1 MSNSGINL
9 MNNKTLSSLFVLFA
23 IVSIGMTAA
32 PSAFAEHSMNATVE
46 NAQGSSTP
54 GCEPDCFIPATVT
67 IGVGGMVTFSNND
80 TAAHTST
87 AGTPADGPSG
97 AWDSSLVMMN
107 SAYTTPALD
116 AGEYPYYCMVHPWMT
131 GLIIVGEGAAP
142 PSEPAPTEPEPEPV
156 PTTTSTA
163 ANTVENAQ
171 GSSTPGCEPDCFIP
185 ATITINPGES
195 VTFANNDSAA
205 HTSTAGTPADGPSG
219 AWDSSIVMMGSAY
232 TTPGLSE
239 GTYPYFCMVHPWM
252 EGLVIVEEE
261 SHDDHGDGNAEEAED
276 HGDMKMEMQTLT
288 AADISIDIADG
299 AKAGE
304 QVAIDVTISGEHVNY
319 DIVATHNGETILDE
333 SGNHSHTGEGSHT
346 TSALSADASDDNPI
360 DVTVTFQGFGVPGE
374 EFTGPIGLT
383 NTAQAVPE
391 FGAIAAVILAVAIVS
406 IIAVSAKSRLSFM
419 PRI

>member
-1 MSNSGINL
+1 
-9 MNNKTLSSLFVLFA
+9 MNNKTISSLFVLFA

-32 PSAFAEHSMNATVE
+32 PGAFAEHSMNATVE
-46 NAQGSSTP
+46 NAVGSSTP

-67 IGVGGMVTFSNND
+67 IGVGGMVTFANND

-97 AWDSSLVMMN
+97 AWDSSLVMMGA
-107 SAYTTPALD
+107 AYTTPALD
-116 AGEYPYYCMVHPWMT
+116 VAG
-131 GLIIVGEGAAP
+131 
-142 PSEPAPTEPEPEPV
+142 
-156 PTTTSTA
+156 
-163 ANTVENAQ
+163 
-171 GSSTPGCEPDCFIP
+171 D
-185 ATITINPGES
+185 
-195 VTFANNDSAA
+195 
-205 HTSTAGTPADGPSG
+205 
-219 AWDSSIVMMGSAY
+219 
-232 TTPGLSE
+232 
-239 GTYPYFCMVHPWM
+239 YPYFCMVHPWM

-261 SHDDHGDGNAEEAED
+261 SHDDHGGDD
-276 HGDMKMEMQTLT
+276 HGDKSGMEMQTLT
-288 AADISIDIADG
+288 AADITINVADG

-304 QVAIDVTISGEHVNY
+304 RVAIDVTISGEHVNY

-360 DVTVTFQGFGVPGE
+360 DVTVTFQGFGIPGE

-383 NTAQAVPE
+383 NSAQAVPE
-391 FGAIAAVILAVAIVS
+391 FGTIAAMILAVAIVS

>member
-1 MSNSGINL
+1 
-9 MNNKTLSSLFVLFA
+9 
-23 IVSIGMTAA
+23 
-32 PSAFAEHSMNATVE
+32 
-46 NAQGSSTP
+46 
-54 GCEPDCFIPATVT
+54 
-67 IGVGGMVTFSNND
+67 MVTFSNND
-80 TAAHTST
+80 SAAHTST

-97 AWDSSLVMMN
+97 AWDSSLVMMGA
-107 SAYTTPALD
+107 AYTTPALD
-116 AGEYPYYCMVHPWMT
+116 AGE
-131 GLIIVGEGAAP
+131 
-142 PSEPAPTEPEPEPV
+142 
-156 PTTTSTA
+156 
-163 ANTVENAQ
+163 
-171 GSSTPGCEPDCFIP
+171 
-185 ATITINPGES
+185 
-195 VTFANNDSAA
+195 
-205 HTSTAGTPADGPSG
+205 
-219 AWDSSIVMMGSAY
+219 
-232 TTPGLSE
+232 
-239 GTYPYFCMVHPWM
+239 YPYFCMVHPWM

-261 SHDDHGDGNAEEAED
+261 SHDDHAEEAEAEPV
-276 HGDMKMEMQTLT
+276 MEMPALTLT
-288 AADISIDIADG
+288 AAEISIDVADG

-360 DVTVTFQGFGVPGE
+360 DVTVTFQGFGIPGE

>member
-1 MSNSGINL
+1 
-9 MNNKTLSSLFVLFA
+9 MNNKTVSSLFVLFA

-46 NAQGSSTP
+46 NAEGSSVP

-107 SAYTTPALD
+107 SAYTTGALD
-116 AGEYPYYCMVHPWMT
+116 AGE
-131 GLIIVGEGAAP
+131 
-142 PSEPAPTEPEPEPV
+142 
-156 PTTTSTA
+156 
-163 ANTVENAQ
+163 
-171 GSSTPGCEPDCFIP
+171 
-185 ATITINPGES
+185 
-195 VTFANNDSAA
+195 
-205 HTSTAGTPADGPSG
+205 
-219 AWDSSIVMMGSAY
+219 
-232 TTPGLSE
+232 
-239 GTYPYFCMVHPWM
+239 YPYFCMVHPWM
-252 EGLVIVEEE
+252 TGLVIVEEE
-261 SHDDHGDGNAEEAED
+261 SHDDHGDEHAEEAPA
-276 HGDMKMEMQTLT
+276 MEMPAQTLT
-288 AADISIDIADG
+288 AAEISIDVADG

-360 DVTVTFQGFGVPGE
+360 DVTVTFQGFGIPGE

>member
-1 MSNSGINL
+1 
-9 MNNKTLSSLFVLFA
+9 MNNKTVSSLFVLFA

-46 NAQGSSTP
+46 NAEGSSTP

-107 SAYTTPALD
+107 SAYTTGALD
-116 AGEYPYYCMVHPWMT
+116 AGE
-131 GLIIVGEGAAP
+131 
-142 PSEPAPTEPEPEPV
+142 
-156 PTTTSTA
+156 
-163 ANTVENAQ
+163 
-171 GSSTPGCEPDCFIP
+171 
-185 ATITINPGES
+185 
-195 VTFANNDSAA
+195 
-205 HTSTAGTPADGPSG
+205 
-219 AWDSSIVMMGSAY
+219 
-232 TTPGLSE
+232 
-239 GTYPYFCMVHPWM
+239 YPYFCMVHPWM
-252 EGLVIVEEE
+252 TGLVIVEEE
-261 SHDDHGDGNAEEAED
+261 SHDDHAEEA
-276 HGDMKMEMQTLT
+276 HRMEAPVMTLT
-288 AADISIDIADG
+288 AADITIDVADG

-360 DVTVTFQGFGVPGE
+360 DVTVTFQGFGIPGE

-383 NTAQAVPE
+383 NSAQAVPE

>member
-1 MSNSGINL
+1 
-9 MNNKTLSSLFVLFA
+9 MNNKTVSSLFVLFA

-32 PSAFAEHSMNATVE
+32 PGAFAEHSMNATVE
-46 NAQGSSTP
+46 NAAGSSTP

-97 AWDSSLVMMN
+97 AWDSSLVMMGT
-107 SAYTTPALD
+107 SYTTGALD
-116 AGEYPYYCMVHPWMT
+116 AGE
-131 GLIIVGEGAAP
+131 
-142 PSEPAPTEPEPEPV
+142 
-156 PTTTSTA
+156 
-163 ANTVENAQ
+163 
-171 GSSTPGCEPDCFIP
+171 
-185 ATITINPGES
+185 
-195 VTFANNDSAA
+195 
-205 HTSTAGTPADGPSG
+205 
-219 AWDSSIVMMGSAY
+219 
-232 TTPGLSE
+232 
-239 GTYPYFCMVHPWM
+239 YPYFCMVHPWM

-261 SHDDHGDGNAEEAED
+261 SHDEAEAEPV
-276 HGDMKMEMQTLT
+276 MEMPALTLT
-288 AADISIDIADG
+288 AADISIDVADG

-360 DVTVTFQGFGVPGE
+360 DVTVTFQGFGIPGE